1 MKTLQFS
8 SPFDRSLTQGAG
20 SLAGDNSVQIFRV
33 STLVVCGLAACASVF
48 AKDQDPGKEQDQ
60 LIADTD
66 TIIVTAS
73 RSPLATADVG
83 SSVTII
89 TREQI
94 EQRQAR
100 YVTDLLR
107 AVPGV
112 AISHS
117 GATGAQAQVRIRGA
131 EANHVLVLIDGVR
144 ANDPA
149 SGDEFKWELL
159 STSNI
164 ERIEVIRG
172 PQSALWGSDAL
183 AGVVHIVTRS
193 GSDRPKVGGFV
204 EAGSRDTLNAGVHGG
219 IGGNKWSLG
228 FGLERLDTAGTNVS
242 RTGTELDPSDMTTA
256 SLYGKYQPT
265 ENLQLDLGLRAVDAY
280 TQFDPVDYLVTGLP
294 IDGDVATE
302 STQASA
308 HLGGTL
314 TTLSGQVLH
323 HLNAKYFDS
332 SNDNLTEG
340 VLNSATASK
349 RTTLA
354 YQSDIQLSEN
364 MLSVA
369 LEHELTEF
377 EQRGEISFGDPNQDQ
392 EMNVSSLIAEFQGKS
407 IDRLTW
413 LLSARYDDN
422 SDFDGAL
429 TGRISGACQ
438 INDVTRIRSN
448 IGTGQKSPTFI
459 ERFGYY
465 PGQFIGNA
473 DLQPETSTSFDV
485 GIEQVFMDGSFEW
498 QFAVFK
504 QNLENEINGFV
515 YDPESFLFTAENM
528 DGKSTRQGVEFSAVY
543 DVTEELELG
552 ASYTYTDSSESTD
565 AGDVD
570 ELRRPR
576 HAGSVSANYR
586 FLQQRAQLALT
597 ADYGGSRT
605 DIFFPPYPEPSE
617 MVTLGSY
624 WLLDFTASY
633 QFGGNSNVYI
643 RATNL
648 LDENYEQV
656 FGYQTAGRAAYL
668 GLRVD
673 FGK

>member
-1 MKTLQFS
+1 MQF
-8 SPFDRSLTQGAG
+8 L
-20 SLAGDNSVQIFRV
+20 RV
-33 STLVVCGLAACASVF
+33 STLIVCGLAACTSVF
-48 AKDQDPGKEQDQ
+48 AKDQEQGTEQ
-60 LIADTD
+60 AIADTD

-73 RSPLATADVG
+73 RSPLSTADVG
-83 SSVTII
+83 SSATII

-164 ERIEVIRG
+164 ERIEVVRG

-183 AGVVHIVTRS
+183 AGVVHIITRS
-193 GSDRPKVGGFV
+193 DSDSPKVGGFV
-204 EAGSRDTLNAGVHGG
+204 EAGSHDTVNAGAHGG
-219 IGGNKWSLG
+219 VGGDNWSLG
-228 FGLERLDTAGTNVS
+228 FGFEQLDTAGTNVS
-242 RTGTELDPSDMTTA
+242 RTGTELDESDMTTA

-280 TQFDPVDYLVTGLP
+280 TQFDPVDFVVTGLP
-294 IDGDVATE
+294 VDGDVATQA
-302 STQASA
+302 TQASA

-323 HLNAKYFDS
+323 HLNARYFDS

-340 VLNSATASK
+340 MLNSATAST
-349 RTTLA
+349 RTSLA
-354 YQSDIQLSEN
+354 YQSDIQVRQN
-364 MLSVA
+364 MLSLA

-377 EQRGEISFGDPNQDQ
+377 EQRGEIGFGDPNQDQ
-392 EMNVSSLIAEFQGKS
+392 EMTVNSLIAEFQGKS
-407 IDRLTW
+407 TSRLTW
-413 LLSARYDDN
+413 LFSARYDDN
-422 SDFDGAL
+422 SDFDSAL
-429 TGRISGACQ
+429 TGRISGVYQ

-448 IGTGQKSPTFI
+448 IGSGQKAPTFI
-459 ERFGYY
+459 ERFGFY
-465 PGQFIGNA
+465 PGQFIGNP
-473 DLQPETSTSFDV
+473 DLEPETSTSFDV
-485 GIEQVFMDGSFEW
+485 GIEHVFMDGSLEW
-498 QFAVFK
+498 QFAIFK

-515 YDPESFLFTAENM
+515 YDPESFLFTADNM
-528 DGKSTRQGVEFSAVY
+528 DGKSTRQGIEFSAVY
-543 DVTEELELG
+543 DVTEALALG
-552 ASYTYTDSSESTD
+552 ASYTYTDSSESTE

-570 ELRRPR
+570 ELRRPQ
-576 HAGSVSANYR
+576 HAGSVTVNYR
-586 FLQQRAQLALT
+586 FLQQRAQLGLT

-605 DIFFPPYPEPSE
+605 DIFFPPFPEPSE
-617 MVTLGSY
+617 SVTLDSY
-624 WLLDFTASY
+624 WLLDFVASY
-633 QFGGNSNVYI
+633 QFGSNTNAYI

-648 LDENYEQV
+648 LDEDYEQV
-656 FGYQTAGRAAYL
+656 FGYQTAGQAAYL